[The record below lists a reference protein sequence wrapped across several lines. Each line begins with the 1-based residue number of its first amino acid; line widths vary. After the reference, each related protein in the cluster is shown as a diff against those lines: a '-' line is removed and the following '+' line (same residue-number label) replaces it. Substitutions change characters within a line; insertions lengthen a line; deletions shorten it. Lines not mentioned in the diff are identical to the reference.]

1 MKKAID
7 ELMCWLW
14 AFADLLKLG
23 IVLGIFIGILFT
35 DEYFGVLGR
44 FGTLMDQVGTDG
56 LAGLVALV
64 VLFSWYKSR

>member
-7 ELMCWLW
+7 ELMGWLW

-44 FGTLMDQVGTDG
+44 FGT
-56 LAGLVALV
+56 
-64 VLFSWYKSR
+64 